1 MKKALR
7 LSFLLLFLTAT
18 IFVFSAPRYVSSI
31 SKYSSL
37 YEEET
42 GYRVD
47 ISYTGP
53 QLFWTVITLSDN
65 KGFSKRISLV
75 DQSTNVYMDH
85 IPRQMNIKI
94 ESYSSAATASES
106 TNISKRS
113 PKSNPMILLIWLG
126 IPFAFILLT
135 FGLVI
140 LIGYNRKTISKA
152 ERLFERVR
160 NKKILDHMNS
170 RRSALIKIWW
180 TILIVSVVVIGAS
193 YYLGLFPMNPVINQ
207 KGALSF
213 PEEKPSSLPEA
224 EYIFLRDT
232 FYKFLDGGPKVI
244 ERYCR
249 LIELLEEVKGAP
261 IQNEEKLEAISS
273 ITEELEDIEPTIY
286 EIVEALQTIK
296 LKVIIGQ
303 ITSNEDKKEI
313 EKLLIIMDEIY
324 KEPLEQYSF

>member
-1 MKKALR
+1 M
-7 LSFLLLFLTAT
+7 
-18 IFVFSAPRYVSSI
+18 
-31 SKYSSL
+31 
-37 YEEET
+37 
-42 GYRVD
+42 
-47 ISYTGP
+47 
-53 QLFWTVITLSDN
+53 
-65 KGFSKRISLV
+65 
-75 DQSTNVYMDH
+75 
-85 IPRQMNIKI
+85 
-94 ESYSSAATASES
+94 
-106 TNISKRS
+106 
-113 PKSNPMILLIWLG
+113 
-126 IPFAFILLT
+126 T

-232 FYKFLDGGPKVI
+232 FYKFQDGGPKVI

-249 LIELLEEVKGAP
+249 LIELLEEVKGAR
-261 IQNEEKLEAISS
+261 IQSE
-273 ITEELEDIEPTIY
+273 
-286 EIVEALQTIK
+286 
-296 LKVIIGQ
+296 
-303 ITSNEDKKEI
+303 
-313 EKLLIIMDEIY
+313 
-324 KEPLEQYSF
+324 

>member
-1 MKKALR
+1 
-7 LSFLLLFLTAT
+7 
-18 IFVFSAPRYVSSI
+18 
-31 SKYSSL
+31 
-37 YEEET
+37 
-42 GYRVD
+42 
-47 ISYTGP
+47 
-53 QLFWTVITLSDN
+53 
-65 KGFSKRISLV
+65 
-75 DQSTNVYMDH
+75 
-85 IPRQMNIKI
+85 
-94 ESYSSAATASES
+94 
-106 TNISKRS
+106 
-113 PKSNPMILLIWLG
+113 
-126 IPFAFILLT
+126 
-135 FGLVI
+135 
-140 LIGYNRKTISKA
+140 
-152 ERLFERVR
+152 
-160 NKKILDHMNS
+160 
-170 RRSALIKIWW
+170 
-180 TILIVSVVVIGAS
+180 
-193 YYLGLFPMNPVINQ
+193 MNPVINQ

-232 FYKFLDGGPKVI
+232 FYKFQDGGPKVI